1 MLLLDRPPPRPDI
14 AAPVGELSEKSE
26 PKWSHTEVNRLRVS
40 SVSLLFK
47 LLLYRDIFLETV
59 DVCTG
64 RPASDYV
71 HHRSSRTHDY
81 RELNL

>member
-47 LLLYRDIFLETV
+47 LLL
-59 DVCTG
+59 
-64 RPASDYV
+64 
-71 HHRSSRTHDY
+71 
-81 RELNL
+81 